1 MNESVNM
8 FNIYYFYPFNCKHYK
23 VTDVAPYLDLENV
36 AIEPDLSDLISR
48 KVKPHHW
55 KLENGKVVE
64 KTQEEKEFTDAW
76 HKKNSQN
83 NPKVI
88 EHVVEKI
95 IPKEIVL
102 EKEVIIEK
110 KVVEYRTPQWCY
122 YTILIL
128 ATTCVVLINWGA
140 P

>member
-8 FNIYYFYPFNCKHYK
+8 FNIYYFYPFNCKHFK
-23 VTDVAPYLDLENV
+23 VTDVEPYQNIENV
-36 AIEPDLSDLISR
+36 VIEPDLSDLIAR

-55 KLENGKVVE
+55 KLVDGKVVE
-64 KTQEEKEFTDAW
+64 KNDEEKAFVDAW

-88 EHVVEKI
+88 EHVIEKI

-102 EKEVIIEK
+102 EKEVFIEK
-110 KVVEYRTPQWCY
+110 KVVEYRAPQWCY

-128 ATTCVVLINWGA
+128 TLTNIALMLWG
-140 P
+140 

>member
-1 MNESVNM
+1 MNESVNLY
-8 FNIYYFYPFNCKHYK
+8 NIYYFYPYNCKQFK
-23 VTDVAPYLDLENV
+23 VTDVEPYKNIENV
-36 AIEPDLSDLISR
+36 VIEPDLSDLIAR

-55 KLENGKVVE
+55 KLVDGKVVE
-64 KTQEEKEFTDAW
+64 KTDEEKEFVDAW
-76 HKKNSQN
+76 HKKNCQS

-88 EHVVEKI
+88 EHVIEKI
-95 IPKEIVL
+95 IPKEIIV

-128 ATTCVVLINWGA
+128 AATCVVLINWGA